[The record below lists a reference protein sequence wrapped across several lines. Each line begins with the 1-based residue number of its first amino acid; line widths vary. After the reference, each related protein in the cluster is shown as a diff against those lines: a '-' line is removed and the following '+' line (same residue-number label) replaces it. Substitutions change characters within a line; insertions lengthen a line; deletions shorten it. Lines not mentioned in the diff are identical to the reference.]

1 MLKLP
6 TVNCGQEDRIG
17 STICFSG
24 SGICILFEGQNS
36 GCDSG
41 LKVCR
46 GGGVPKMTIGLSE
59 NLVRDKGMKKPYSG
73 PSVND
78 NVGG

>member
-1 MLKLP
+1 
-6 TVNCGQEDRIG
+6 
-17 STICFSG
+17 
-24 SGICILFEGQNS
+24 
-36 GCDSG
+36 
-41 LKVCR
+41 
-46 GGGVPKMTIGLSE
+46 MTIGLSE

>member
-1 MLKLP
+1 M
-6 TVNCGQEDRIG
+6 NCGQEDRIG
-17 STICFSG
+17 STIWFSG
-24 SGICILFEGQNS
+24 SEICLLFEGQNP

-41 LKVCR
+41 LKVCT
-46 GGGVPKMTIGLSE
+46 GCGMPKMTIGLSE
-59 NLVRDKGMKKPYSG
+59 NLVRDKAMKKPYSG